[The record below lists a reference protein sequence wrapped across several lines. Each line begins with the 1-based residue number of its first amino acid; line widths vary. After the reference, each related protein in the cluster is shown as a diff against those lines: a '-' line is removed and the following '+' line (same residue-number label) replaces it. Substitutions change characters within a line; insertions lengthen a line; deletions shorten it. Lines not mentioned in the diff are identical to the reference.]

1 MIYSKRVETFLKEV
15 YKRRPEM
22 RRHPD
27 YRMFYL
33 YTDYPKVQES
43 IIILTNG
50 DPILLEGIG
59 EDIRTIAHV
68 LGFESEAMDWE
79 IFNNQIRKQ
88 LEDEYNERRG
98 SEFRLIFH
106 EIW

>member
-1 MIYSKRVETFLKEV
+1 MVYSKRIETFLKEV
-15 YKRRPEM
+15 YNRRPEM

-43 IIILTNG
+43 IIVLTSG
-50 DPILLEGIG
+50 VPIPLEGIG
-59 EDIRTIAHV
+59 DDMITFGKV
-68 LGFESEAMDWE
+68 LGFEVEAMDWNVFESE
-79 IFNNQIRKQ
+79 IKKH
-88 LEDEYNERRG
+88 LESEYTERRG
-98 SEFRLIFH
+98 SQFRIIFH